1 MQVSPPNPQPSVTFF
16 LLTWLFWIVIGKIPA
31 EHAIF
36 CFYKEGKKDD
46 EFETWL
52 SYIAGS
58 ELACA
63 T

>member
-1 MQVSPPNPQPSVTFF
+1 MQVSPHTFF
-16 LLTWLFWIVIGKIPA
+16 YIFFPLTWIYWIVIGKIPA

-58 ELACA
+58 GLVCA